1 MPVSCL
7 HGVELPNPKKNKWSK
22 PVTVSYTTEDATGR
36 QSVSTMYQ
44 CMFTEL
50 WQLLNPA

>member
-7 HGVELPNPKKNKWSK
+7 HGVELPHPKKNRWSK

-44 CMFTEL
+44 CMFRPTEL
-50 WQLLNPA
+50 